1 MCIAALDCGDLQTAE
16 ASLVKNYFLFSLS
29 FLDNLQESLGKLQKR
44 FPDTVRVLKLE
55 GMCLEGEGDFDKAI
69 ELYDSALQK
78 HPTNAELKKR
88 KICVLKALGKTQE
101 AITELSEFLKV

>member
-1 MCIAALDCGDLQTAE
+1 M
-16 ASLVKNYFLFSLS
+16 
-29 FLDNLQESLGKLQKR
+29 
-44 FPDTVRVLKLE
+44 
-55 GMCLEGEGDFDKAI
+55 EGEGEFDKAT

-101 AITELSEFLKV
+101 AITELNEFLKV